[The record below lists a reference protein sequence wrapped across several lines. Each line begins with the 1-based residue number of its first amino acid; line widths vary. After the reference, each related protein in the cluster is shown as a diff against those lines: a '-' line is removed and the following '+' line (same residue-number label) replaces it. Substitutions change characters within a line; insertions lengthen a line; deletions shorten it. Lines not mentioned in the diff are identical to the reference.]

1 MAAKQTDQLFDFDV
15 SKYLGDFK
23 VPGVDVESLVSN
35 QRKNIDALTQAN
47 KLAFEGLQ
55 NVVKRQ
61 VEILRQTI
69 DEVAQVAK
77 DFSEPGSAQDK
88 AAKQAEFAKD
98 AFERALANAR
108 ELAELIAKSNA
119 EAFDL
124 LNKRFSQILDETRDA
139 FQKAAKK

>member
-55 NVVKRQ
+55 TVVKRQ